1 MWIMIFK
8 EGGGI
13 LVASLII
20 LGIIL
25 MILGILTPIGSG
37 TTILISV
44 ILFVMAIVL
53 SFKKRRVSNT

>member
-1 MWIMIFK
+1 M
-8 EGGGI
+8 
-13 LVASLII
+13 VASLII